1 MVRLRLVAER
11 QLSSRAA
18 RSLNPLLTIVI
29 PVLNEAR
36 ILPARLEDLQFVRC
50 RDVELIV
57 VDGGSTDDSFEISR
71 ALSDHVLSAPA
82 GRAKQMNE
90 GARHASSEWLL
101 FLHADT
107 RLEGEAFEA
116 LLEALV
122 REPDWGWFDVR
133 IEGKHPLLSLT
144 AAMMNSRAGLTKV
157 ATGDQGLF
165 IRKALFDTV
174 GGFPDIRLMED
185 VALSKALRGVAKST
199 VVRTPLATDGRRWD
213 QGGWFRT
220 VLKMW
225 GLRFAYW
232 AGVGPDRLAD
242 YYAHVRGR

>member
-1 MVRLRLVAER
+1 
-11 QLSSRAA
+11 
-18 RSLNPLLTIVI
+18 LNPSLTIII

-36 ILPARLEDLQFVRC
+36 ILPDRLEALQFVRS

-57 VDGGSTDDSFEISR
+57 VDGGSTDDSFDIAS
-71 ALSDHVLSAPA
+71 AQSDHTLKSPA
-82 GRAKQMNE
+82 GRAKQMNH
-90 GARHASSEWLL
+90 GARHASTEWLL

-107 RLEGEAFEA
+107 RLEEAFEA
-116 LLEALV
+116 LLEALS

-144 AAMMNSRAGLTKV
+144 AVMMNARAGLTKV

-165 IRKALFDTV
+165 VRKALFDAV
-174 GGFPDIRLMED
+174 GGFPDMPLMED
-185 VALSKALRGVAKST
+185 VALSKVLRGVAKST
-199 VVRTPLATDGRRWD
+199 VIRTPLATDGRRWD

>member
-1 MVRLRLVAER
+1 M
-11 QLSSRAA
+11 
-18 RSLNPLLTIVI
+18 NPLLTIVI

-36 ILPARLEDLQFVRC
+36 ILPARLEALQFVRS
-50 RDVELIV
+50 RNVELIV
-57 VDGGSTDDSFEISR
+57 VDGGSTDDSLEIAR
-71 ALSDHVLSAPA
+71 PLCDRMLKAPA

-107 RLEGEAFEA
+107 RLEEEAFEA
-116 LLEALV
+116 LLEALSD
-122 REPDWGWFDVR
+122 EPDWGWFDVR
-133 IEGKHPLLSLT
+133 IEGKHPLLRLT
-144 AAMMNSRAGLTKV
+144 AAMMNARAGLTKV

-165 IRKALFDTV
+165 IKKVLFDAV
-174 GGFPDIRLMED
+174 EGFPDMPLMED
-185 VALSKALRGVAKST
+185 VALSKVLRDIAKST
-199 VVRTPLATDGRRWD
+199 VVRTPLATAGRRWD

-220 VLKMW
+220 VLRMW

>member
-1 MVRLRLVAER
+1 M
-11 QLSSRAA
+11 
-18 RSLNPLLTIVI
+18 NPSLTIII
-29 PVLNEAR
+29 PVLNEAC
-36 ILPARLEDLQFVRC
+36 ILSERLEALQFVRC
-50 RDVELIV
+50 RDIQLIV
-57 VDGGSTDDSFEISR
+57 VDGGSTDGSLEISR
-71 ALSDHVLSAPA
+71 ALCDLALKSPA

-101 FLHADT
+101 FLHADA

-116 LLEALV
+116 LLEALSG
-122 REPDWGWFDVR
+122 EPDWGWFDVR

-144 AAMMNSRAGLTKV
+144 AAMMNARAGLTKV
-157 ATGDQGLF
+157 ATGDQGF
-165 IRKALFDTV
+165 FMKKALFDAV
-174 GGFPDIRLMED
+174 GGFPDMLLMED

-199 VVRTPLATDGRRWD
+199 VIRTPLVTDGRRWD
-213 QGGWFRT
+213 QGGWLWT

-232 AGVGPDRLAD
+232 AGVGPDRLAN

>member
-1 MVRLRLVAER
+1 M
-11 QLSSRAA
+11 
-18 RSLNPLLTIVI
+18 NPFLTIVI

-36 ILPARLEDLQFVRC
+36 ILPARLEALQFFRS
-50 RDVELIV
+50 RNVELIV
-57 VDGGSTDDSFEISR
+57 VDGGSTDDSLEISLPLCDR
-71 ALSDHVLSAPA
+71 TLKAPA

-90 GARHASSEWLL
+90 GARHASSGWLL
-101 FLHADT
+101 FLHVDT

-116 LLEALV
+116 LLEALS
-122 REPDWGWFDVR
+122 REPDWGWFNVR

-144 AAMMNSRAGLTKV
+144 AAMMNARAALTKV
-157 ATGDQGLF
+157 VTGDQGLF
-165 IRKALFDTV
+165 MKKALFDAV
-174 GGFPDIRLMED
+174 GGFPDMPLMED

-199 VVRTPLATDGRRWD
+199 VIRTPLATDGRRWD

-220 VLKMW
+220 VLQMW

-232 AGVGPDRLAD
+232 AGVGPDRLAG

>member
-1 MVRLRLVAER
+1 M
-11 QLSSRAA
+11 
-18 RSLNPLLTIVI
+18 NPLLTIVI
-29 PVLNEAR
+29 PVLNEAP
-36 ILPARLEDLQFVRC
+36 ILSERLEALQFVRC

-57 VDGGSTDDSFEISR
+57 VDGGSTDDSFGIASAR
-71 ALSDHVLSAPA
+71 SDHTLKAPA

-90 GARHASSEWLL
+90 GARHANGEWLL

-107 RLEGEAFEA
+107 RLGEEAFDA
-116 LLEALV
+116 LLEALSG
-122 REPDWGWFDVR
+122 EPDWGWFDVH
-133 IEGKHPLLSLT
+133 IEGKHPLLLVT
-144 AAMMNSRAGLTKV
+144 AAMMNARAGLTKV

-165 IRKALFDTV
+165 MKKALFDAV
-174 GGFPDIRLMED
+174 GGFPDMPLMED
-185 VALSKALRGVAKST
+185 VALSKALRGIAKSK
-199 VVRTPLATDGRRWD
+199 VVRTPLVTDGRRWD

>member
-1 MVRLRLVAER
+1 M
-11 QLSSRAA
+11 
-18 RSLNPLLTIVI
+18 NPPLTIII

-36 ILPARLEDLQFVRC
+36 ILPDRLEALQFVRS

-57 VDGGSTDDSFEISR
+57 VDGGSTDDSFDIAS
-71 ALSDHVLSAPA
+71 AQSDHTLKSPA
-82 GRAKQMNE
+82 GRAKQMNH
-90 GARHASSEWLL
+90 GARHASTEWLL

-107 RLEGEAFEA
+107 RLEEEAFEA
-116 LLEALV
+116 LLEALS

-144 AAMMNSRAGLTKV
+144 AVMMNARAGLTKV

-165 IRKALFDTV
+165 MKKALFDAV
-174 GGFPDIRLMED
+174 GGFPDMSLMED
-185 VALSKALRGVAKST
+185 VALSKALRGIAKSK
-199 VVRTPLATDGRRWD
+199 VVCTPLVTDGRRWD

-220 VLKMW
+220 VLRMW

>member
-1 MVRLRLVAER
+1 M
-11 QLSSRAA
+11 
-18 RSLNPLLTIVI
+18 NPSLTIII

-36 ILPARLEDLQFVRC
+36 ILPDRLEALQFARC

-57 VDGGSTDDSFEISR
+57 VDGGSADGSLEISH
-71 ALSDHVLSAPA
+71 ALCDRTLKSPA
-82 GRAKQMNE
+82 GRARQMNE
-90 GARHASSEWLL
+90 GARHASTEWLL

-116 LLEALV
+116 LLEALSG
-122 REPDWGWFDVR
+122 EPDWGWFDVR

-144 AAMMNSRAGLTKV
+144 AAMMNARAGLTKV

-165 IRKALFDTV
+165 VKKALFDAV
-174 GGFPDIRLMED
+174 GGFPDMPLMED

-199 VVRTPLATDGRRWD
+199 VIRTPLATDGRRWD

-232 AGVGPDRLAD
+232 AGVGPDRLAN

>member
-1 MVRLRLVAER
+1 M
-11 QLSSRAA
+11 
-18 RSLNPLLTIVI
+18 NPLLTIVI

-36 ILPARLEDLQFVRC
+36 ILPARLEALQFVRS
-50 RDVELIV
+50 RNVELIV
-57 VDGGSTDDSFEISR
+57 VDGGSTDDSLEIAR
-71 ALSDHVLSAPA
+71 PLCDRMLKAPA

-107 RLEGEAFEA
+107 RLEEEAFEA
-116 LLEALV
+116 LLEALSD
-122 REPDWGWFDVR
+122 EPDWGWFDVR
-133 IEGKHPLLSLT
+133 IEGKHPLLRLT
-144 AAMMNSRAGLTKV
+144 AAMMNARAGLTKV

-165 IRKALFDTV
+165 IKKALFDAV
-174 GGFPDIRLMED
+174 EGFPDMPLMED
-185 VALSKALRGVAKST
+185 VALSKVLRDIAKST
-199 VVRTPLATDGRRWD
+199 VVRTPLATAGRRWD

-220 VLKMW
+220 VLRMW

-232 AGVGPDRLAD
+232 VGVGPHRLAD

>member
-1 MVRLRLVAER
+1 M
-11 QLSSRAA
+11 
-18 RSLNPLLTIVI
+18 NPPLTIII

-36 ILPARLEDLQFVRC
+36 ILPDRLEALQFVRS

-57 VDGGSTDDSFEISR
+57 VDGGSTDDSFGIAS
-71 ALSDHVLSAPA
+71 AQSDHTLKSPA
-82 GRAKQMNE
+82 GRAKQMNH
-90 GARHASSEWLL
+90 GARHASTEWLL

-107 RLEGEAFEA
+107 RLEDEAFEA
-116 LLEALV
+116 LLEALS

-144 AAMMNSRAGLTKV
+144 AVMMNARAGLTKV

-165 IRKALFDTV
+165 VRKALFDAA
-174 GGFPDIRLMED
+174 GGFPDMPLMED
-185 VALSKALRGVAKST
+185 VALSKRLRGVAKST
-199 VVRTPLATDGRRWD
+199 VIRTPLATDGRRWD

-220 VLKMW
+220 VLRMW

-232 AGVGPDRLAD
+232 AGVGPDRLAG

>member
-1 MVRLRLVAER
+1 MNA
-11 QLSSRAA
+11 
-18 RSLNPLLTIVI
+18 LLTIVI

-36 ILPARLEDLQFVRC
+36 ILSARLEALQFVRC
-50 RDVELIV
+50 RGVELIV
-57 VDGGSTDDSFEISR
+57 VDGCSTDDSLEISR
-71 ALSDHVLSAPA
+71 PLCDRTLKSPA

-90 GARHASSEWLL
+90 GARHANGEWLL

-107 RLEGEAFEA
+107 RLGEEAFDA
-116 LLEALV
+116 LLEALSG
-122 REPDWGWFDVR
+122 ESDWGWFDVH
-133 IEGKHPLLSLT
+133 IEGKHPLLLVT
-144 AAMMNSRAGLTKV
+144 AAMMNARAGLTKV

-165 IRKALFDTV
+165 VRKALFDAV
-174 GGFPDIRLMED
+174 GGFPDMPLMED
-185 VALSKALRGVAKST
+185 VALSKRLRGVAKST
-199 VVRTPLATDGRRWD
+199 VIRTPLATDGRRWD

>member
-1 MVRLRLVAER
+1 
-11 QLSSRAA
+11 
-18 RSLNPLLTIVI
+18 
-29 PVLNEAR
+29 
-36 ILPARLEDLQFVRC
+36 
-50 RDVELIV
+50 
-57 VDGGSTDDSFEISR
+57 
-71 ALSDHVLSAPA
+71 
-82 GRAKQMNE
+82 
-90 GARHASSEWLL
+90 
-101 FLHADT
+101 
-107 RLEGEAFEA
+107 
-116 LLEALV
+116 
-122 REPDWGWFDVR
+122 
-133 IEGKHPLLSLT
+133 
-144 AAMMNSRAGLTKV
+144 MNSRAGLTKV

-220 VLKMW
+220 VLQMW
-225 GLRFAYW
+225 CLRLAYW

>member
-1 MVRLRLVAER
+1 MIT
-11 QLSSRAA
+11 S
-18 RSLNPLLTIVI
+18 LTIII

-36 ILPARLEDLQFVRC
+36 ILSARLEALQFVRS

-57 VDGGSTDDSFEISR
+57 VDGGSTDDSFDIAS
-71 ALSDHVLSAPA
+71 AQSDHTLKSPA
-82 GRAKQMNE
+82 GRAKQMNH
-90 GARHASSEWLL
+90 GARHASTEWLL

-107 RLEGEAFEA
+107 RLEEEAFEA
-116 LLEALV
+116 LLEALSGD
-122 REPDWGWFDVR
+122 PDWGWFDVR
-133 IEGKHPLLSLT
+133 IEGKHPFLPLT
-144 AAMMNSRAGLTKV
+144 AAMMNARAGLTKV

-165 IRKALFDTV
+165 MKKALFDAV
-174 GGFPDIRLMED
+174 GGFPDMPLMED

-199 VVRTPLATDGRRWD
+199 VVCAPLATDGRRWD

-232 AGVGPDRLAD
+232 AGVGPGRLAN